1 MANKKIS
8 QLTPKGSALAGTDLV
23 EVSVFN
29 GVTYDTKSL
38 TGANV
43 VSGLQPTLV
52 SATNIKT
59 INSISLLG
67 SGDIVVGAS
76 SGIFG
81 IANTSGVYT
90 YYATFTLA
98 IAAAVSGQT
107 IELFTDVVETGAVSV
122 ALKDGVNI
130 NLNGHT
136 YEASNSGTNN
146 SIGDNNVALTCTIFN
161 GTIKRS
167 GATANAFN
175 ALGLYIDNVASKIT
189 LQGVDVVSTFGY
201 ATLTEGILVG
211 GNHLSTGAAGNY
223 GLNCRSGSRAYRCY
237 GYSKF
242 SEGIRVDQSDLY
254 DSTGHSDGNAGI
266 GTNSTAKL
274 FNCTGRSSAGSGIS
288 LSGAGGYMQN
298 CNGYS
303 TSTYGIISAGSSVNC
318 SGYSSASYGF
328 RGTADIQSC
337 HGYSTANS
345 GMNIESATSK
355 AYNCTAI
362 STSAFAVLCKGSMY
376 NCSAKSEWNNAG
388 GHAVSGNSTPFS
400 QIFNC
405 HLEVTNASA
414 NCLNYGGPISVYFG
428 ANVYKGATTA
438 INANIT
444 QAQTNVPDLYGNIKI
459 G

>member
-1 MANKKIS
+1 MSTGINISKKITVKDEAVL
-8 QLTPKGSALAGTDLV
+8 LTSDV
-23 EVSVFN
+23 NSINF
-29 GVTYDTKSL
+29 
-38 TGANV
+38 TGA
-43 VSGLQPTLV
+43 GIT
-52 SATNIKT
+52 ATT
-59 INSISLLG
+59 
-67 SGDIVVGAS
+67 VGNDVTVTVP

-90 YYATFTLA
+90 YYATLTLA
-98 IAAAVSGQT
+98 ITAAVSGQT
-107 IELFTDVVETGAVSV
+107 IELFTDVAETGAVSV
-122 ALKDGVNI
+122 ALKNGVNI

-167 GATANAFN
+167 GATANMFN
-175 ALGLYIDNVASKIT
+175 ALGLYVNNVASKIT

-201 ATLTEGILVG
+201 ATLTLGILVG

-237 GYSKF
+237 GYSRF
-242 SEGIRVDQSDLY
+242 SEGIRVDSSDLY
-254 DSTGHSDGNAGI
+254 DSTGHSDGDAGI

-288 LSGAGGYMQN
+288 LVGGGGYMQN

-303 TSTYGIISAGSSVNC
+303 TSTYGILSGNPSVNC

-328 RGTADIQSC
+328 RSSADIQSC

-362 STSAFAVLCKGSMY
+362 STSAFAVFCKGSMY
-376 NCSAKSEWNNAG
+376 NCLAKSEWNNAG
-388 GHAVSGNSTPFS
+388 GHAVSGGTTPFS

-414 NCLNYGGPISVYFG
+414 NCLNYGGPINVYFG
-428 ANVYKGATTA
+428 ANVYKGATTP
-438 INANIT
+438 INVNIT